1 MTLRE
6 EVERPGHVKIV
17 FFPYGIREWFK
28 KGVSIFDAA
37 KALGI
42 DLSSL
47 CAGKGTCGKC
57 KVKIEEGMKG
67 LNPLTEQELKHIT
80 KEEIEAGYRLACQA
94 IPTTTV
100 SVYVPERSRIGKQR
114 LQTAGLEVPVRQ
126 LNPFVRKYFVKLPT
140 PTLHDCRSDED
151 RLLVTLNEKHGTPIN
166 LDLDFEVGV
175 DLASKLR
182 DAEWAVTA
190 VNWKDRIIEIEPE
203 NTANRCFGFA
213 VDIGTTKLAGFLMD
227 LNTGKVAAVAARM
240 NPQIPLGEE
249 VMSRITHQMLEG
261 QKGVK
266 ELQTAVVS
274 GINEMIEEC
283 CEKANV
289 KTNEIY
295 ELCFVGNT
303 AMQLC
308 FLGIYGR
315 YVAFAPYPPVLR
327 RGVNIRA
334 SRIGLTAHPRANAY
348 FAPIIGGFVGADN
361 VAVILATRML
371 ESDEICMA
379 LDIGTN
385 TEIDMGNKDL
395 VLVDSC
401 ASGPAFEGMQ
411 IKHGM
416 RAATGAIERVSI
428 DPDTLEVNIRTI
440 EDKPPV
446 GLCGSALV
454 DAPAELLKAGLID
467 LTGKFV
473 AEMARETN
481 RLRKGPKGIW
491 EFVLVPQAETG
502 TDTDIII
509 SQGDIRELQKAKAA
523 MRTGAEILM
532 KRLGEE
538 RKTTIAENDISKL
551 FMAGAFGNYID
562 PENARTIGMY
572 PELPLDKVEFVGN
585 IAGTGARLCLI
596 SKEEREYAEKIA
608 TTAKY
613 HELAADKDFHKEYI
627 DALYLPH
634 RNLARY
640 PDTVNLLRRLGRIK

>member
-6 EVERPGHVKIV
+6 EVERLGQVKIV
-17 FFPYGIREWFK
+17 FFPYGKRAWFK
-28 KGVSIFDAA
+28 KGISIFDAA

-47 CAGKGTCGKC
+47 CGGKGTCGKC
-57 KVKIEEGMKG
+57 KVKIEEGIEG
-67 LNPLTEQELKHIT
+67 LKPPTEQELKHIT
-80 KEEIEAGYRLACQA
+80 EEEIEAGYRLACQA
-94 IPTTTV
+94 VPTTTV

-114 LQTAGLEVPVRQ
+114 LQTAGLDVPVKQ
-126 LNPFVRKYFVKLPT
+126 LNPLVKKYFVRLPK
-140 PTLHDCRSDED
+140 PTLQDPRSDED
-151 RLLVTLNEKHGTPIN
+151 RLLDALNAEYDLPN
-166 LDLDFEVGV
+166 VLDLDLEIGV
-175 DLASKLR
+175 DLARRLR
-182 DAEWAVTA
+182 DADWAVTT
-190 VNWKDRIIEIEPE
+190 VTWENKILHIEPGD
-203 NTANRCFGFA
+203 TSHRCFGFA
-213 VDIGTTKLAGFLMD
+213 ADIGTTKLAGFLID

-249 VMSRITHQMLEG
+249 VMSRITHQMLED
-261 QKGVK
+261 QKGVR

-289 KTNEIY
+289 KTDEIY

-334 SRIGLTAHPRANAY
+334 SSLGLTSHPRANAY
-348 FAPIIGGFVGADN
+348 YAPVIGGFVGADN

-385 TEIDMGNKDL
+385 TEIDLGNKDL
-395 VLVDSC
+395 ILVDSC

-428 DPDTLEVNIRTI
+428 DHETFEVSYRTI

-454 DAPAELLKAGLID
+454 DVPAELLKAGLID

-473 AEMARETN
+473 HEMAKETD
-481 RLRKGPKGIW
+481 RLRRGQKGIW
-491 EFVLVPQAETG
+491 EFVLVPQPETS
-502 TDTDIII
+502 TDTDVIIT
-509 SQGDIRELQKAKAA
+509 QGDIRELQKAKAA

-532 KRLGEE
+532 KRLGEH
-538 RKTTIAENDISKL
+538 RKKRVTEDDISKL

-572 PELPLDKVEFVGN
+572 PELPLDRVEFVGN
-585 IAGTGARLCLI
+585 IAGTGSRMCLI

-608 TTAKY
+608 TTVKY
-613 HELAADKDFHKEYI
+613 HELAADEDFQKEYI

-634 RNLARY
+634 KNLDRY
-640 PDTVNLLRRLGRIK
+640 PDTANLLKRLGRIK

>member
-1 MTLRE
+1 MTMRE
-6 EVERPGHVKIV
+6 EVKRPGQVKVV
-17 FFPYGIREWFK
+17 FFPYGKRAWFK
-28 KGVSIFDAA
+28 KGRNLFDAA

-47 CAGKGTCGKC
+47 CGGKGSCGKC
-57 KVKIEEGMKG
+57 KVKIEDGLEG
-67 LNPLTEQELKHIT
+67 LNPLTEQELKHVT
-80 KEEIEAGYRLACQA
+80 EDEIKAGYRLACQA
-94 IPTTTV
+94 TPTATV

-114 LQTAGLEVPVRQ
+114 LQTAGLEVPVKQ
-126 LNPFVRKYFVKLPT
+126 LNPFVKKYFVKLT
-140 PTLHDCRSDED
+140 KPTLHDIRSDED
-151 RLLVTLNEKHGTPIN
+151 RLLDALAAEHKLNRDLN
-166 LDLDFEVGV
+166 LDFEISV
-175 DLASKLR
+175 DLASRLR
-182 DAEWAVTA
+182 DADWSVT
-190 VNWKDRIIEIEPE
+190 VVKWNNKIIDIEPG
-203 NTANRCFGFA
+203 NTSDRCYGFSA
-213 VDIGTTKLAGFLMD
+213 DIGTTKLAGFLID

-261 QKGVK
+261 PKGVK
-266 ELQTAVVS
+266 ELQEAVVT

-283 CEKANV
+283 CEKANIE
-289 KTNEIY
+289 KSEIY
-295 ELCFVGNT
+295 ELSFVGNT

-327 RGVNIRA
+327 RGINVNART
-334 SRIGLTAHPRANAY
+334 IGLSSHPRANAY
-348 FAPIIGGFVGADN
+348 FAPVIGGFVGADN
-361 VAVILATRML
+361 VAVLLATRML

-385 TEIDMGNKDL
+385 TEIDFGNKNL

-411 IKHGM
+411 VKHGM

-428 DPDTLEVNIRTI
+428 EPDTLEVNIRTI

-467 LTGKFV
+467 CSGKFV
-473 AEMARETN
+473 AEMAKETT
-481 RLRKGPKGIW
+481 RLRRGPKGIW
-491 EFVLVPQAETG
+491 EYVVVPQPDTA
-502 TDTDIII
+502 TDSDIII
-509 SQGDIRELQKAKAA
+509 TQGDIRELQKAKAA
-523 MRTGAEILM
+523 MRTGSEILM

-538 RKTTIAENDISKL
+538 RNEVITDNHISIL

-572 PELPLDKVEFVGN
+572 PEIPLDRVEFVGN
-585 IAGTGARLCLI
+585 IAGTGSRMCLI
-596 SKEEREYAEKIA
+596 SKEERQYAEKIS
-608 TTAKY
+608 TTVRY
-613 HELAADKDFHKEYI
+613 HELAADKDFQREYI
-627 DALYLPH
+627 NALYLPH
-634 RNLARY
+634 KDLDRY
-640 PDTVNLLRRLGRIK
+640 PDTVDLLRRLGRIK